1 MLSSVLL
8 KSVGDRSRATVIAV
22 VILFLYVGLAMA
34 AYNTMSDDIIRIYE
48 QMPPAMAQI
57 YGTND
62 GTALGLATG
71 AIFALM
77 APVVILSYS
86 ISGGVGATV
95 GEEKRGSL
103 DLLLANPVSRSGVVI
118 PKSVV
123 ALAGTVIIGLGTW
136 LTVIGVAAMLGQD
149 AGNLD
154 VFSAAIMLIGLAAM
168 FGGLA
173 AAVAGWTGRSGA
185 GIGIATGLA
194 TISWFITSVLSVE
207 PSLETLSKLTPWY
220 LYSGSEPIFNGIGWW
235 QLAVMLGSGIA
246 LGLLGVVGVNR
257 RDLKG

>member
-1 MLSSVLL
+1 MLHSVLL
-8 KSVGDRSRATVIAV
+8 KSIGDRSRATIIAV
-22 VILFLYVGLAMA
+22 AILAFYVGLAMA

-48 QMPPAMAQI
+48 SMPPAMAQI

-71 AIFALM
+71 AVFALM

-86 ISGGVGATV
+86 ISGGVGAAV

-103 DLLLANPVSRSGVVI
+103 DLLLSNPVSRSGVVV
-118 PKSVV
+118 PKSLV
-123 ALAGTVIIGLGTW
+123 ALAGTVIIGFGTW
-136 LTVIGVAAMLGQD
+136 LTVIGVAAMLGED

-154 VFSAAIMLIGLAAM
+154 VFSASMMLIGLAVM

-185 GIGIATGLA
+185 GIGVATGVA
-194 TISWFITSVLSVE
+194 AVSWFVTSVLSIE

-220 LYSGSEPIFNGIGWW
+220 LYSGSDPIFNGIGWW
-235 QLAVMLGSGIA
+235 QLAVMVGSGIVLA
-246 LGLLGVVGVNR
+246 LLGVVGVNR